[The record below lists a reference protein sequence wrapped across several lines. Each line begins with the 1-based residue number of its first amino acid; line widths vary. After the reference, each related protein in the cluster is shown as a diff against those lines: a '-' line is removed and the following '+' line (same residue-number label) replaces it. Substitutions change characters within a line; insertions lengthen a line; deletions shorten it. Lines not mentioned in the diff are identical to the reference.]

1 MPSLYP
7 AVKMKP
13 VMIRGAG
20 LIGALVADKLVQQKV
35 PVVVVSRTPDRF
47 VANPAFTILN
57 RADKAAQI
65 EVLKSAAAVIN
76 LEGKSIAAGIW
87 TAKVKKEILSSRVD
101 SVKFLSELVKA
112 AKNPD
117 LKILQASATGFYG
130 DRGHE
135 ILTEASDPGR
145 GFLADTCVEWESAA
159 MRAFAKDKL
168 AIFRI
173 APVLSNTAGVF
184 TVWRRV
190 FRAFMGGQFG
200 SGEQYFSWIHE
211 HDMMHLLLHY
221 LGNFTPGIINATAP
235 EPVTNA
241 TLTGN
246 LATAFKRH
254 AILHV
259 PQFVLKHLPGDF
271 GNEMLLA
278 SVRAVPKRALADGF
292 QFYFEKFDAA
302 AQDLA

>member
-1 MPSLYP
+1 MARLRP
-7 AVKMKP
+7 AVAMKP

-20 LIGALVADKLVQQKV
+20 MIGTLVADKLVQNKV
-35 PVVVVSRTPDRF
+35 PVVIVSRHPDRF
-47 VANPAFTILN
+47 AANPAFTILD

-65 EVLKSAAAVIN
+65 AALKTAGAVIN
-76 LEGKSIAAGIW
+76 LEGKSIAAGLW
-87 TAKVKKEILSSRVD
+87 TGKVKNEILSSRVD
-101 SVKFLSELVKA
+101 SVKLLAELVKA
-112 AKNPD
+112 AKNDD
-117 LKILQASATGFYG
+117 LKILQASATGYYG
-130 DRGHE
+130 DRGHD

-145 GFLADTCVEWESAA
+145 GFLADTCVEWETAA
-159 MRAFAKDKL
+159 MRGFERDQL

-184 TVWRRV
+184 TVWRKV

-200 SGEQYFSWIHE
+200 SGEQFFSWIHE
-211 HDMMHLLLHY
+211 HDMMNLLLHY
-221 LGNFTPGIINATAP
+221 LDKFTPGIINATAP
-235 EPVTNA
+235 EPITNA
-241 TLTGN
+241 SLTDI
-246 LATAFKRH
+246 LASVFKRH
-254 AILHV
+254 AIMHV

-292 QFYFEKFDAA
+292 QYQFEKFDAA

>member
-1 MPSLYP
+1 MPASYP

-20 LIGALVADKLVQQKV
+20 MIGALVADKLVQQKV
-35 PVVVVSRTPDRF
+35 PVIIVSRTPDRF
-47 VANPAFTILN
+47 AANPAFTILD
-57 RADKAAQI
+57 RADKAAQV
-65 EVLKSAAAVIN
+65 EVLKTAGAVVN

-87 TAKVKKEILSSRVD
+87 TGKVKNEILTSRVD
-101 SVKFLSELVKA
+101 SVKLLAELVKA

-117 LKILQASATGFYG
+117 LKILQASATGYYG
-130 DRGHE
+130 DRGHD
-135 ILTEASDPGR
+135 ILTEAADPGR
-145 GFLADTCVEWESAA
+145 GFLADTCVEWETAA
-159 MRAFAKDKL
+159 LRAFDREQL

-184 TVWRRV
+184 TVWRKV
-190 FRAFMGGQFG
+190 FRAFLGGQFG

-211 HDMMHLLLHY
+211 HDMMRLLVHY
-221 LGNFTPGIINATAP
+221 LEKFIPGVINATAP

-241 TLTGN
+241 NLTEI
-246 LATAFKRH
+246 LAAVFKRH
-254 AILHV
+254 AIMHV

-278 SVRAVPKRALADGF
+278 SVRAVPKRAMADGF
-292 QFYFEKFDAA
+292 TFEFEKFDTA